1 MVLPILD
8 PKILDEELDTIHE
21 SGSKATVSSTIGLR
35 TSTSEEAEEEP
46 QVTKMFRKM
55 VSVSPQSEESQNGD
69 GIRGKGLPA
78 TCGLLTSQV
87 VSGPPLWD
95 LHM

>member
-1 MVLPILD
+1 MTPNNNMVLPILD

-55 VSVSPQSEESQNGD
+55 VSVSPQSEESQSGD
-69 GIRGKGLPA
+69 GI
-78 TCGLLTSQV
+78 
-87 VSGPPLWD
+87 
-95 LHM
+95 